1 MKEAKRQLDK
11 SSGVNK
17 DIKQSQLNKRI
28 KYLEMFCE
36 ARELVAAGNGDAML
50 AICD

>member
-11 SSGVNK
+11 STAANT

-28 KYLEMFCE
+28 KYLEMFCQ
-36 ARELVAAGNGDAML
+36 AREANAAGNGEVM
-50 AICD
+50 